1 MNLLWNFKPDKVVNL
16 AAQAG
21 VRYSLENPSAYIET
35 NISGFMNWLKN
46 QSVLIAPDS
55 MAGHL
60 GAYLNI
66 PVISLFGAQNPELT
80 KPLGDGVQVLKP
92 NKKCDHI
99 RDHWRLCSLCMDEI
113 PPEKVLKSIFK
124 VIK

>member
-1 MNLLWNFKPDKVVNL
+1 MKEVREKSTGIYIPKQYIRIYELAQKPK
-16 AAQAG
+16 
-21 VRYSLENPSAYIET
+21 
-35 NISGFMNWLKN
+35 GFNCARFDGWT
-46 QSVLIAPDS
+46 PR
-55 MAGHL
+55 
-60 GAYLNI
+60 AYLNI